1 MEITEQINEFKDF
14 IEGHYRDILMENHR
28 TGNNYLEIDYT
39 KLSRFSIDLAQ
50 SMIDL
55 PKETFEAFKIAAK
68 EILDLK
74 KENVFEVRA
83 KNIHENLS
91 IPIRNIRSHH
101 INRFVVTDGHVKNR
115 TNVKPRIK
123 SARFECP
130 SCGNIITLLQFDK
143 NFREPKSCNCG
154 RKNKFTSISKEM
166 IDIQMLS
173 LEEPFENLG
182 EDTVPQR
189 LAILL
194 KHDLTDNARQKQYL
208 PGKPIKISGILK
220 EMPIYTKGGKSVDV
234 DWILEANYCE
244 SLEDDLTKT
253 NFTPGEIKEFE
264 ELSKTPDIFQKL
276 VRSVAPDLKEIDK
289 VKEAVLLYLAKGTPK
304 QSKEGKRAR
313 EFFSILLIGDPSGGK
328 SQVGNEVKLL
338 SWRCKKAVG
347 ASASGVGLTASAEKD
362 ETLNMRVLSAGPLVL
377 CNEGHIVIDEFDK
390 MDKEVT
396 SHLHESMEDGTINID
411 KSQVHGTLK
420 ARTPVFMIGNPK
432 LGSFDNFEPISK
444 QIGLPT
450 PLISRFDLIFPIRD
464 IPDKAKDETIADA
477 ILNKHIDIDDINER
491 EIPLQ
496 LLKNYICYVSLN
508 IKPKLS
514 DEARDEIKRFF
525 LGVRSQSIQNGT
537 IGIKHRHLEG
547 LIRMAEA
554 SAKLHMRDEV
564 TVWDARKAIELMTLS
579 LTAFGLDKDTGIVDV
594 DKIYTGISSSQRN
607 KIGIIKK
614 IIEAFDDGRRKKIL
628 VDEII
633 MNASNEGIDEDKTVE
648 IITKLK
654 RTGDIICVDK
664 KHIQKI

>member
-1 MEITEQINEFKDF
+1 
-14 IEGHYRDILMENHR
+14 
-28 TGNNYLEIDYT
+28 
-39 KLSRFSIDLAQ
+39 
-50 SMIDL
+50 
-55 PKETFEAFKIAAK
+55 
-68 EILDLK
+68 
-74 KENVFEVRA
+74 
-83 KNIHENLS
+83 
-91 IPIRNIRSHH
+91 
-101 INRFVVTDGHVKNR
+101 
-115 TNVKPRIK
+115 
-123 SARFECP
+123 
-130 SCGNIITLLQFDK
+130 
-143 NFREPKSCNCG
+143 
-154 RKNKFTSISKEM
+154 
-166 IDIQMLS
+166 
-173 LEEPFENLG
+173 
-182 EDTVPQR
+182 
-189 LAILL
+189 
-194 KHDLTDNARQKQYL
+194 
-208 PGKPIKISGILK
+208 
-220 EMPIYTKGGKSVDV
+220 
-234 DWILEANYCE
+234 
-244 SLEDDLTKT
+244 
-253 NFTPGEIKEFE
+253 
-264 ELSKTPDIFQKL
+264 
-276 VRSVAPDLKEIDK
+276 
-289 VKEAVLLYLAKGTPK
+289 
-304 QSKEGKRAR
+304 
-313 EFFSILLIGDPSGGK
+313 
-328 SQVGNEVKLL
+328 
-338 SWRCKKAVG
+338 
-347 ASASGVGLTASAEKD
+347 
-362 ETLNMRVLSAGPLVL
+362 
-377 CNEGHIVIDEFDK
+377 
-390 MDKEVT
+390 
-396 SHLHESMEDGTINID
+396 
-411 KSQVHGTLK
+411 
-420 ARTPVFMIGNPK
+420 MIGNPK

-464 IPDKAKDETIADA
+464 IPDKVKDETIADA

-496 LLKNYICYVSLN
+496 ILKNYICYVSLN